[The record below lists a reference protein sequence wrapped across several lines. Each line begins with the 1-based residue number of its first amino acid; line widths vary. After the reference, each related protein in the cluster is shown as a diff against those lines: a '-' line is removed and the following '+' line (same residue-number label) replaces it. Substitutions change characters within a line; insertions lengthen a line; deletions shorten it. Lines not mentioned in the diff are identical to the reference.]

1 MVLLYSKTRETLLF
15 HRKKTKIEINKTFDE
30 ASKFIDDNN
39 EILKTKETVPFLSV
53 LASFNG
59 KHSSAIIDCFLALNF
74 FDINNEEE
82 DLKETLRLWKEE
94 EEFRI
99 WALPVLNSIGIQ
111 DIRFENQSIGEI
123 EKLKEKILK
132 EKEKFSNLNVPSDE
146 IKDKTQKYL
155 VVYLI

>member
-1 MVLLYSKTRETLLF
+1 MF
-15 HRKKTKIEINKTFDE
+15 HRKKNKIEINKTFDE

-123 EKLKEKILK
+123 EKLKEKI
-132 EKEKFSNLNVPSDE
+132 
-146 IKDKTQKYL
+146 
-155 VVYLI
+155 